1 MRQLSS
7 YSEFTCCFFQSR
19 QSRNNFYCIEVSKL
33 RYILLLRGINVGGKN
48 KVAMSELKVL
58 LTELGF
64 EDVDSYIN
72 SGNLFFNSGETYESC
87 ISKIKYLLEMNFD
100 FSIPF
105 TLISKE
111 EYLKEKESLP
121 KWWYEEMAR
130 RDVLFFSYD
139 LDRSKILDFIDKSTF
154 YNEIVYIG
162 KNAVFWGKYDESEY
176 LKTTYHKK
184 LIKQD
189 FYKQITIR
197 NGNTFEKIAE
207 ILENGK

>member
-1 MRQLSS
+1 M
-7 YSEFTCCFFQSR
+7 
-19 QSRNNFYCIEVSKL
+19 

-64 EDVDSYIN
+64 EDVASYIN
-72 SGNLFFNSGETYESC
+72 SGNLLFSSVESYESC
-87 ISKIKYLLEMNFD
+87 IPKIKYLLEMNFD

-105 TLISKE
+105 TLINKE
-111 EYLKEKESLP
+111 DYLKEKENLP
-121 KWWYEEMAR
+121 KWWYQEMAR
-130 RDVLFFSYD
+130 RDVLFFSYY

-162 KNAVFWGKYDESEY
+162 ENAVFWGKYDESEY

-207 ILENGK
+207 ILENGN